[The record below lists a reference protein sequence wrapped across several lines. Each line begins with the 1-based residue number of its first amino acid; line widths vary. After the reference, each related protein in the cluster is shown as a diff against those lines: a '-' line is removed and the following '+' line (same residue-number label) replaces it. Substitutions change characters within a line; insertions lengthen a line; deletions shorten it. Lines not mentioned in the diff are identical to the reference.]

1 MSALPLIVES
11 SAVFGG
17 PDHCYRYRL
26 TRRFATGNG
35 AVAFVMLNPS
45 VADVMQN
52 DPTVRRCM
60 GYAAAWGF
68 DTLHVLNLFALRA
81 TDPEALL
88 AAADPVGPANDE
100 AIGDLMSSVTMRRV
114 VLAWG
119 VFDLRHDMPRFNG
132 ESRSAAVRRLIERK
146 MGPRGEIMVLRRTKT
161 GQPAHPLYLPADLVP
176 VPA

>member
-45 VADVMQN
+45 TADVMQN

-60 GYAAAWGF
+60 GYTAAWGF

-81 TDPEALL
+81 TDPAALRT
-88 AAADPVGPANDE
+88 APDPVGHLNDATIVRVLE
-100 AIGDLMSSVTMRRV
+100 QEDLARV

-119 VFDLRHDMPRFNG
+119 VFDLQVGRGLFSG
-132 ESRSAAVRRLIERK
+132 QARSAIVRALIEHRVAPDK
-146 MGPRGEIMVLRRTKT
+146 IMVLRRTKT